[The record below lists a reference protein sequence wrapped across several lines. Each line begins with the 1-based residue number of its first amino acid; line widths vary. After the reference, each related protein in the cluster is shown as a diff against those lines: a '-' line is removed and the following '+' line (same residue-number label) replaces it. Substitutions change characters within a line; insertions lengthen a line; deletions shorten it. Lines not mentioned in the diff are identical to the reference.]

1 MMYSTKNSQLIS
13 AFSNPPRPC
22 SNTTATYPPSY
33 FARSWPS
40 HSCRT
45 SGLWRISKVSCLRV
59 ATSYRLTSCFSSAQ
73 SIPIQARIGFSSSF
87 SSNFIPPAVRSP
99 ETRRN
104 PYSRV
109 LEGQH
114 LSMHLASSS
123 GRIRKSPL
131 NHRVVG
137 ERIRNPTLRLL
148 PLDFPTFP
156 QAIVKKE
163 KEPKRKKTTATA
175 PFLSSKLLTGR
186 RTIRGMNSL
195 QQLSSISKLLGSGTA
210 LQSLISQ
217 SVEQF

>member
-22 SNTTATYPPSY
+22 SRTTATYPSSY
-33 FARSWPS
+33 RERSCPS
-40 HSCRT
+40 HSCSA
-45 SGLWRISKVSCLRV
+45 SGLWRIVKASGLPV

-87 SSNFIPPAVRSP
+87 SSNFISPNRAAP

-114 LSMHLASSS
+114 LSMRLASSS
-123 GRIRKSPL
+123 GRIRKSPR

-137 ERIRNPTLRLL
+137 EWIRNPALRSL
-148 PLDFPTFP
+148 PLEFPTFP
-156 QAIVKKE
+156 QAILKKE
-163 KEPKRKKTTATA
+163 KEPKRKKTTTA
-175 PFLSSKLLTGR
+175 VPLLLLNPLSR
-186 RTIRGMNSL
+186 V
-195 QQLSSISKLLGSGTA
+195 QL
-210 LQSLISQ
+210 
-217 SVEQF
+217 